1 MTEYGRGSGPE
12 PWHPEDP
19 LHGDSGWSG
28 HEAQQGRM
36 PFGGVP
42 QHQYPQEPQHQ
53 QYLQQEQYPGQ
64 TQGYPQQPQPHQ
76 QMPVQQPAYDGGG
89 QAWDTAHGGYAGAP
103 QAAQAYPGT
112 GQYPGAAEGY
122 PAADGYPQADPY
134 PAPDPYAG
142 ADPYAQQPVGG
153 YPGEAPDLYGT
164 PEAYPPPK
172 PPGRRDPE
180 PGAEPEDDEP
190 DEDSALSDSGR
201 DGDDN
206 DRDAGSGGGRRAGRS
221 KGKGKGKPKRSGAA
235 CLVAALVIAGVVGGG
250 GYYGYSY
257 LKARFGSAED
267 YAGSGNGESVEVE
280 IPNGATVAQMG
291 SILKEAGVVASTQA
305 FVDAATADKRS
316 TGIQPGTYTL
326 QKKMSSASAIAVLVD
341 PSKLNVLTIP
351 EGKRAVDVYKMIDK
365 KLGKPEGTTAQIA
378 QQQAKNLGLPAW
390 AVSTRKVRDPLE
402 GFLYPTRY
410 DLSKESTPESLLKQ
424 MVKNAND
431 KYAALGLEGKAKE
444 LGLANPYELV
454 IVASLVQV
462 EGNKHD
468 DFRKMSEVIY
478 NRLKPSNTATNQKIE
493 FDSTINYI
501 KGTSNIN
508 VSREETRRID
518 DPYNT
523 YRYAG
528 LPPGPISNPGD
539 EAVNAALDPDKGGW
553 MFFVSID
560 GNTTTFTK
568 TFAEHDK
575 LVAEFNERQKKKSG
589 G

>member
-19 LHGDSGWSG
+19 LYGDSGWSG

-36 PFGGVP
+36 PFGGGP
-42 QHQYPQEPQHQ
+42 QQQYPQEPQHQ

-64 TQGYPQQPQPHQ
+64 MQGYPQQPHQ

-89 QAWDTAHGGYAGAP
+89 QPWATAHGGYTEVP
-103 QAAQAYPGT
+103 QAAQGYPDT

-122 PAADGYPQADPY
+122 PGTDAYPAADPY

-180 PGAEPEDDEP
+180 PDAEAEDDEP
-190 DEDSALSDSGR
+190 DEDSALADSGR
-201 DGDDN
+201 DGDD
-206 DRDAGSGGGRRAGRS
+206 DSREAGSGGGRRAGRS

-250 GYYGYSY
+250 GYYGYTY

-305 FVDAATADKRS
+305 FIDAATADKRS

-351 EGKRAVDVYKMIDK
+351 EGKRAVEVYKMIDK
-365 KLGKPEGTTAQIA
+365 KLGKPEGTTAQVA

-410 DLSKESTPESLLKQ
+410 DLSKETTPESLLKQ

-508 VSREETRRID
+508 VSREETRKID

-575 LVAEFNERQKKKSG
+575 LVTEFNERQKKKSG